1 MNLLVRFPRL
11 VAETLTGRT
20 LVIPDSLDGRIALI
34 VLAFR
39 RHAQPAVDSWLK
51 PVARRYPDGPT
62 LCWYELPMLGGGWR
76 TVAGFIES
84 GMRSGIDPASHDRVA
99 TYYGD
104 SRRVRDILPIDDHD
118 TAHAFLLDE
127 TGVVIWSESGW
138 AGRRRLD
145 ELFSLIDVRLSN
157 LNAAE

>member
-1 MNLLVRFPRL
+1 MKSAVRFPRL

-20 LVIPDSLDGRIALI
+20 LVIPDSLDRRIALV

-39 RHAQPAVDSWLK
+39 RHAQPAVDSWLV
-51 PVARRYPDGPT
+51 PIARRYSDDPGF
-62 LCWYELPMLGGGWR
+62 CWYELPMLGGGWR

-84 GMRSGIDPASHDRVA
+84 GMRSGIDPANHDRVA

-104 SRRVRDILPIDDHD
+104 SRRFRDILRIDDHD

-138 AGRRRLD
+138 AGRRRMD
-145 ELFSLIDVRLSN
+145 ELSSLIDEELSS
-157 LNAAE
+157 LNAAQ